1 MDLYFTYIKGID
13 ETNVFHFDSS
23 DDRDK
28 YMKQGN
34 IQHIVT
40 DSFYPPHAHLNLRID
55 SDDINFKEAVNY
67 VCFEYGDKWY
77 YYFIDSYRYI
87 NERLIEF
94 VLHMDT
100 ITTYYFNLQR
110 INGILERQ
118 TIKRWN
124 GDEINRDYI
133 REDITAS
140 DTYINTYK
148 KIWNTDEVLVDLVFQ
163 ATTDYPCV
171 VATKEETFAT
181 PYIIFT
187 SFKHKNGNRIQNI
200 KVVKSSGTITTTDT
214 KGIQIF
220 NNAKTNSVLASVP
233 ISLLIGKNYTL
244 LTDSEKVETLE
255 IYENLQSA
263 STFLLYSPSDPLR
276 LATYNGYNASLINSF
291 TASGNFEKNTDA
303 TKARSITYCPYL
315 YDPTYTRVLYGE
327 KDNLKIMQ
335 TQYFT
340 DVTHRMYYSMDIT
353 TGIRLYYI
361 DDIDNVYGEY
371 SLSTSTRNL
380 DIASDPWLQ
389 YISRNQ
395 SSLLTSTALNGIM
408 LGENMFTGNG
418 FGAFKNFTN
427 MASTASKVID
437 KMRSPKSATSG
448 SSIGQVFLTNAQLP
462 VIYKE
467 SVQDISQCMDYFE
480 NYGMLVNKMVNTAS
494 LKSLYNRYYF
504 DYLKFSD
511 VSISVT
517 SLMSEEIVRDITRRL
532 KNGVRFW
539 HYSSYANAGVYL
551 YDNVEKSW

>member
-1 MDLYFTYIKGID
+1 MELYFSYIDGID
-13 ETNVFHFDSS
+13 ETNVLQFDTLE
-23 DDRDK
+23 DRSNYLKKGD
-28 YMKQGN
+28 YYT
-34 IQHIVT
+34 IVT
-40 DSFYPPHAHLNLRID
+40 DSFYPPHTHLTLRVD
-55 SDDINFKEAVNY
+55 TSDVNFNEPANY
-67 VCFEYGDKWY
+67 VSFEYENKWY
-77 YYFIDSYRYI
+77 FYFIDSYRYV

-100 ITTYYFNLQR
+100 ITTYYFDIEKVSGL
-110 INGILERQ
+110 LERQ

-124 GDEINRDYI
+124 GNEINRDYI

-140 DTYINTYK
+140 DTYNNTYK

-171 VATKEETFAT
+171 VATKEETFTT
-181 PYIIFT
+181 PYIILT

-200 KVVKSSGTITTTDT
+200 KVIKSSGTITTTDT

-220 NNAKTNSVLASVP
+220 NNAKTNSVLASIP
-233 ISLLIGKNYTL
+233 ISLLIGTNYAIS
-244 LTDSEKVETLE
+244 TDSEGNETLE
-255 IYENLQSA
+255 IYENLQSV
-263 STFLLYSPSDPLR
+263 STFLLYSTSDPLR

-291 TASGNFEKNTDA
+291 TASGDFEKNT
-303 TKARSITYCPYL
+303 TTGKSRSITYCPYL
-315 YDPTYTRVLYGE
+315 YDPTYSRVLYGE

-371 SLSTSTRNL
+371 TLSTSTRNL

-448 SSIGQVFLTNAQLP
+448 SSIGQIFLTNSQLP

-467 SVQDISQCMDYFE
+467 NVQDISQCMDYFE
-480 NYGMLVNKMVNTAS
+480 NYGMLVNKKVNKDS
-494 LKSLYNRYYF
+494 FKGLYNRYYF
-504 DYLKFSD
+504 DYIKFID
-511 VSISVT
+511 VTISAYT
-517 SLMSEEIVRDITRRL
+517 LMSEEIARDITRRL

-539 HYSSYANAGVYL
+539 HKSSNPRVGVYS